1 MVDGNRS
8 VNSVRFRWHTAAV
21 VAATAAAVHTHCTAH
36 CTLDGGNRL
45 LPVLSAVVWRSAAL
59 AAAAQY
65 GAGGQLLHHLGVCI
79 RLLKH
84 PRCQSI
90 MASGSGAENQYYG
103 NFLS

>member
-8 VNSVRFRWHTAAV
+8 VNSVRFRWHTAAA
-21 VAATAAAVHTHCTAH
+21 AATPILTAH
-36 CTLDGGNRL
+36 CTADGGNRL
-45 LPVLSAVVWRSAAL
+45 LPVLNGAAR

>member
-1 MVDGNRS
+1 MRGGFFTKFVALAHG
-8 VNSVRFRWHTAAV
+8 AAV
-21 VAATAAAVHTHCTAH
+21 
-36 CTLDGGNRL
+36 
-45 LPVLSAVVWRSAAL
+45 
-59 AAAAQY
+59 AQY